1 MTRMKEIRKTLD
13 VEILEQEVRVE
24 ELRKQKKSKTMD
36 EVKMRAKEEVKKTNT
51 S

>member
-24 ELRKQKKSKTMD
+24 ELRKQK
-36 EVKMRAKEEVKKTNT
+36 
-51 S
+51 